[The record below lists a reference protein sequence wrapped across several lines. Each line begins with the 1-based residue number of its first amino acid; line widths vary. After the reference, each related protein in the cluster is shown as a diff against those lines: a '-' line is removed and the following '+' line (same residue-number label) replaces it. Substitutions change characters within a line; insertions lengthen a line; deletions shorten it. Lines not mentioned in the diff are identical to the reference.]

1 MVLRLSFSQHQTQQS
16 VMLNAK
22 LKATLPHNEIWL
34 PEIVQRKVNRMEN
47 ASTPNLSS
55 TGAASALIGD
65 PAKFGRVGE
74 DGTVYVI
81 TPSGDRAVGSYP
93 GKSPEEALAYFVK
106 KFEMVASEVAL
117 LAARIRSGA
126 MVPSDAHEA
135 VSKLRTQITDLN
147 GVGDLAN
154 LAESLEKIPSLITE
168 HEGAYVARKAAQ
180 AAEREARKAE
190 ATAIKEK
197 IVVEAESLVES
208 VAWKV
213 TTARLKVLLEEWKKA
228 PRLDKKV
235 DAQLWKRFSSSRNKF
250 DKRRRTHF
258 ANLAS
263 EHKKVAST
271 KEMIVQQGEALANSK
286 DWLNTAKQFKSL
298 MDQWKASGRGKKS
311 TDAALW
317 SRFKAAQDTFFAAK
331 NADMDKRK
339 SSMSENLLKRE
350 AMISEFEALLPI
362 TDFKS
367 AKKKF
372 YDLMGKWQKIGMT
385 DRKKRASF
393 DARIKKVE
401 DEIHELER
409 NFQRKSDPTA
419 KAQAN
424 KVVQGLA
431 EAIEN
436 YEKQAAKAEA
446 AGQTVKAMVA
456 REAAAA
462 RRVWLEQA
470 EKGLTEFTN

>member
-1 MVLRLSFSQHQTQQS
+1 MT
-16 VMLNAK
+16 
-22 LKATLPHNEIWL
+22 EIA
-34 PEIVQRKVNRMEN
+34 QRKVIIMESTN
-47 ASTPNLSS
+47 TPNLSN
-55 TGAASALIGD
+55 TGAAAALIGD

-81 TPSGDRAVGSYP
+81 TPTGDRAVGSYP

-106 KFEMVASEVAL
+106 KFEMAASEVAL

-135 VSKLRTQITDLN
+135 VNKLRTQITELN

-154 LAESLEKIPSLITE
+154 LASSLEKIPALISE
-168 HEGAYVARKAAQ
+168 HEGAYQARKAAQ
-180 AAEREARKAE
+180 NAEREARKVEAE
-190 ATAIKEK
+190 AIKEK
-197 IVVEAESLVES
+197 IVAEAESMIDS

-213 TTARLKVLLEEWKKA
+213 TTARLKELLDEWKKA

-235 DAQLWKRFSSSRNKF
+235 DAALWKRFSSSRNKF
-250 DKRRRTHF
+250 DKRRRVHF
-258 ANLAS
+258 SNLDS
-263 EHKKVAST
+263 EQKKVAST
-271 KEMIVQQGEALANSK
+271 KEVIVKEAESLANSRE
-286 DWLNTAKQFKSL
+286 WLNTAKRYKEL

-311 TDAALW
+311 ADTALW
-317 SRFKAAQDTFFAAK
+317 NRFKTAQDTFFKAK

-339 SSMSENLLKRE
+339 NSMVENLAKRE
-350 AMISEFEALLPI
+350 AMIVEFEALLPI
-362 TDFKS
+362 SDFRS
-367 AKKKF
+367 AKNKF
-372 YDLMGKWQKIGMT
+372 YDLMSKWQKIGMT
-385 DRKKRASF
+385 DRKKRATF

-401 DEIHELER
+401 DEINELER
-409 NFQRKSDPTA
+409 NFQRKSDPSA

-431 EAIEN
+431 ESIEN

-446 AGQTVKAMVA
+446 AGQTAKAMVA

-462 RRVWLEQA
+462 RRGWLEQA
-470 EKGLTEFTN
+470 QKGLTEFTN

>member
-1 MVLRLSFSQHQTQQS
+1 
-16 VMLNAK
+16 
-22 LKATLPHNEIWL
+22 
-34 PEIVQRKVNRMEN
+34 MEN
-47 ASTPNLSS
+47 TTTPNLSN
-55 TGAASALIGD
+55 TGAAAALIGD

-81 TPSGDRAVGSYP
+81 TPTGDRAVGSYP
-93 GKSPEEALAYFVK
+93 GKTADEALAYFVK
-106 KFEMVASEVAL
+106 KFEMAASEVAL

-135 VSKLRTQITDLN
+135 VNKLRTQILELN

-154 LAESLEKIPSLITE
+154 LAQSLEKIPALITE
-168 HEGAYVARKAAQ
+168 HEGAYQARKAAQ
-180 AAEREARKAE
+180 NAEREARKVE
-190 ATAIKEK
+190 AAAIKEK
-197 IVVEAESLVES
+197 IVAEAESLIES

-213 TTARLKVLLEEWKKA
+213 TTARLKELLDDWKKA

-235 DAQLWKRFSSSRNKF
+235 DAALWKRFSSSRNKF

-258 ANLAS
+258 SSLDS
-263 EHKKVAST
+263 EQKKVATT
-271 KEMIVQQGEALANSK
+271 KESIVKEAESLANSRE
-286 DWLNTAKQFKSL
+286 WLNTAKKYKEL
-298 MDQWKASGRGKKS
+298 MDQWKAAGRGKKS
-311 TDAALW
+311 ADTALW
-317 SRFKAAQDTFFAAK
+317 NRFKTAQDTFFKAK

-339 SSMSENLLKRE
+339 GSMVENLAKRD
-350 AMISEFEALLPI
+350 AMIVEFEALLPI

-393 DARIKKVE
+393 DSRIKKVE
-401 DEIHELER
+401 DEINELER
-409 NFQRKSDPTA
+409 NFQRKSDPSA

-446 AGQTVKAMVA
+446 AGQTAKAMVA

-462 RRVWLEQA
+462 RRGWLEEAQ
-470 EKGLTEFTN
+470 KGLTEFTG

>member
-1 MVLRLSFSQHQTQQS
+1 
-16 VMLNAK
+16 
-22 LKATLPHNEIWL
+22 
-34 PEIVQRKVNRMEN
+34 MEN
-47 ASTPNLSS
+47 TTTPNLSN
-55 TGAASALIGD
+55 TGAAAALIGD

-81 TPSGDRAVGSYP
+81 TPTGDRAVGSYP
-93 GKSPEEALAYFVK
+93 GKTADEALAYFVK
-106 KFEMVASEVAL
+106 KFEMAASEVAL

-135 VSKLRTQITDLN
+135 VNKLRTQILELN

-154 LAESLEKIPSLITE
+154 LAQSLEKIPALITE
-168 HEGAYVARKAAQ
+168 HEGAYQARKAAQ
-180 AAEREARKAE
+180 NAEREARKVE
-190 ATAIKEK
+190 AAAIKEK
-197 IVVEAESLVES
+197 IVAEAESLIES

-213 TTARLKVLLEEWKKA
+213 TTARLKELLDDWKKA
-228 PRLDKKV
+228 PRLDKKI
-235 DAQLWKRFSSSRNKF
+235 DAALWKRFSSSRNKF

-258 ANLAS
+258 SNLDS
-263 EHKKVAST
+263 EQKKVATT
-271 KEMIVQQGEALANSK
+271 KESIVKEAESLANSRE
-286 DWLNTAKQFKSL
+286 WLNTAKKYKEL
-298 MDQWKASGRGKKS
+298 MDQWKAAGRGKKS
-311 TDAALW
+311 ADTALW
-317 SRFKAAQDTFFAAK
+317 NRFKTAQDTFFKAK

-339 SSMSENLLKRE
+339 GSMVENLAKRE
-350 AMISEFEALLPI
+350 AMIVEFEALLPI

-393 DARIKKVE
+393 DTRIKKVE
-401 DEIHELER
+401 DEINELER
-409 NFQRKSDPTA
+409 NFQRKSDPSA

-446 AGQTVKAMVA
+446 AGQTAKAMVA

-462 RRVWLEQA
+462 RRGWLEEAQ
-470 EKGLTEFTN
+470 KGLTEFTG

>member
-1 MVLRLSFSQHQTQQS
+1 
-16 VMLNAK
+16 
-22 LKATLPHNEIWL
+22 
-34 PEIVQRKVNRMEN
+34 MEN
-47 ASTPNLSS
+47 TSTPNLSN
-55 TGAASALIGD
+55 TGAAAALIGD

-81 TPSGDRAVGSYP
+81 TPTGDRAVGSYP
-93 GKSPEEALAYFVK
+93 GKTADEALAYFVK
-106 KFEMVASEVAL
+106 KFEMAASEVAL

-135 VSKLRTQITDLN
+135 VNKLRTQILELN

-154 LAESLEKIPSLITE
+154 LAQSLEKIPALITE
-168 HEGAYVARKAAQ
+168 HEGAYQARKAAQ
-180 AAEREARKAE
+180 TAEREARKVE
-190 ATAIKEK
+190 AAAIKEK
-197 IVVEAESLVES
+197 IVAEAESLIES

-213 TTARLKVLLEEWKKA
+213 TTARLKELLDDWKKA

-235 DAQLWKRFSSSRNKF
+235 DAALWKRFSSSRNKF

-258 ANLAS
+258 SNLDS
-263 EHKKVAST
+263 EQKKVATT
-271 KEMIVQQGEALANSK
+271 KESIVKEAESLANSRE
-286 DWLNTAKQFKSL
+286 WLNTAKKYKEL
-298 MDQWKASGRGKKS
+298 MDQWKAAGRGKKS
-311 TDAALW
+311 ADTALW
-317 SRFKAAQDTFFAAK
+317 NRFKTAQDTFFKAK

-339 SSMSENLLKRE
+339 GSMVENLAKRE
-350 AMISEFEALLPI
+350 AMIVEFEALLPI

-401 DEIHELER
+401 DEINELER
-409 NFQRKSDPTA
+409 NFQRKSDPSA

-446 AGQTVKAMVA
+446 AGQTAKAMVA

-462 RRVWLEQA
+462 RRGWLEEAQ
-470 EKGLTEFTN
+470 KGLTEFTG

>member
-1 MVLRLSFSQHQTQQS
+1 
-16 VMLNAK
+16 
-22 LKATLPHNEIWL
+22 
-34 PEIVQRKVNRMEN
+34 MEN
-47 ASTPNLSS
+47 TISPNLSN
-55 TGAASALIGD
+55 TGAAAALIGD

-81 TPSGDRAVGSYP
+81 TPTGDRAVGSYP
-93 GKSPEEALAYFVK
+93 GKTADEALAYFVK
-106 KFEMVASEVAL
+106 KFELAASEVAL

-135 VSKLRTQITDLN
+135 VNKLRTQISELN
-147 GVGDLAN
+147 GVGDLVN
-154 LAESLEKIPSLITE
+154 LAQSLEKIPALITE
-168 HEGAYVARKAAQ
+168 HEGAYQARKAAQ
-180 AAEREARKAE
+180 NAEREVRKVE
-190 ATAIKEK
+190 AAAIKEK
-197 IVVEAESLVES
+197 IVVEAESLIDS

-213 TTARLKVLLEEWKKA
+213 TTARLKELLDDWKKA

-235 DAQLWKRFSSSRNKF
+235 DAALWKRFSSSRNKF

-258 ANLAS
+258 SNLDS
-263 EHKKVAST
+263 EQKIVAST
-271 KEMIVQQGEALANSK
+271 KESIVKEAESLANSRE
-286 DWLNTAKQFKSL
+286 WLNTAKKFKEL
-298 MDQWKASGRGKKS
+298 MDKWKAAGRGKKS
-311 TDAALW
+311 TDTALW
-317 SRFKAAQDTFFAAK
+317 NRFKTAQDTFFKAK

-339 SSMSENLLKRE
+339 GSMVENLAKRE
-350 AMISEFEALLPI
+350 VMIVEFEALLPI

-393 DARIKKVE
+393 DSRIKKVE
-401 DEIHELER
+401 DEINELER
-409 NFQRKSDPTA
+409 NFARKSDPSA

-446 AGQTVKAMVA
+446 AGQTAKAMVA

-462 RRVWLEQA
+462 RRGWLEEAQ
-470 EKGLTEFTN
+470 KGLTEFTG

>member
-1 MVLRLSFSQHQTQQS
+1 
-16 VMLNAK
+16 
-22 LKATLPHNEIWL
+22 
-34 PEIVQRKVNRMEN
+34 MEN
-47 ASTPNLSS
+47 TTTPNLSN
-55 TGAASALIGD
+55 TGAAAALIGD

-81 TPSGDRAVGSYP
+81 TPTGDRAVGSYP
-93 GKSPEEALAYFVK
+93 GKTADEALAYFVK
-106 KFEMVASEVAL
+106 KFEMAASEVAL

-135 VSKLRTQITDLN
+135 VNKLRTQILELN

-154 LAESLEKIPSLITE
+154 LAQSLEKIPALITE
-168 HEGAYVARKAAQ
+168 HEGAYQARKAAQ
-180 AAEREARKAE
+180 NAEREARKVE
-190 ATAIKEK
+190 AAAIKEK
-197 IVVEAESLVES
+197 IVAEAESLIES

-213 TTARLKVLLEEWKKA
+213 TTARLKELLDDWKKA

-235 DAQLWKRFSSSRNKF
+235 DAALWKRFSSSRNKF

-258 ANLAS
+258 SNLDS
-263 EHKKVAST
+263 EQKKVATT
-271 KEMIVQQGEALANSK
+271 KESIVKEAESLANSRE
-286 DWLNTAKQFKSL
+286 WLNTAKKYKEL
-298 MDQWKASGRGKKS
+298 MDQWKAAGRGKKS
-311 TDAALW
+311 ADTALW
-317 SRFKAAQDTFFAAK
+317 NRFKTAQDTFFKAK
-331 NADMDKRK
+331 NTDMDKRK
-339 SSMSENLLKRE
+339 GSMVENLAKRE
-350 AMISEFEALLPI
+350 AMIVEFEALLPI

-393 DARIKKVE
+393 DSRIKKVE
-401 DEIHELER
+401 DEINELER
-409 NFQRKSDPTA
+409 NFARKSDPSA

-446 AGQTVKAMVA
+446 AGQTAKAMVA

-462 RRVWLEQA
+462 RRGWLEEAQ
-470 EKGLTEFTN
+470 KGLTEFTG

>member
-1 MVLRLSFSQHQTQQS
+1 
-16 VMLNAK
+16 
-22 LKATLPHNEIWL
+22 
-34 PEIVQRKVNRMEN
+34 MEN
-47 ASTPNLSS
+47 TTTPNLSN
-55 TGAASALIGD
+55 TGAAAALIGD

-81 TPSGDRAVGSYP
+81 TPTGDRAVGSYP
-93 GKSPEEALAYFVK
+93 GKTADEALAYFVK
-106 KFEMVASEVAL
+106 KFEMAASEVAL

-135 VSKLRTQITDLN
+135 VNKLRTQILELN

-154 LAESLEKIPSLITE
+154 LAQSLEKIPALITE
-168 HEGAYVARKAAQ
+168 HEGAYQARKAAQ
-180 AAEREARKAE
+180 NAEREARKVE
-190 ATAIKEK
+190 AAAIKEK
-197 IVVEAESLVES
+197 IVAEAESLIES

-213 TTARLKVLLEEWKKA
+213 TTARLKELLDDWKKA

-235 DAQLWKRFSSSRNKF
+235 DAALWKRFSSSRNKF

-258 ANLAS
+258 SNLDS
-263 EHKKVAST
+263 QQKKVATT
-271 KEMIVQQGEALANSK
+271 KESIVKEAESLANSRE
-286 DWLNTAKQFKSL
+286 WLNTAKKYKEL
-298 MDQWKASGRGKKS
+298 MDQWKAAGRGKKS
-311 TDAALW
+311 ADTALW
-317 SRFKAAQDTFFAAK
+317 NRFKTAQDTFFKAK

-339 SSMSENLLKRE
+339 GSMVENLAKRE
-350 AMISEFEALLPI
+350 AMIVEFEALLPI

-393 DARIKKVE
+393 DSRIKKVE
-401 DEIHELER
+401 DEINELER
-409 NFQRKSDPTA
+409 NFQRKSDPSA

-446 AGQTVKAMVA
+446 AGQTAKAMVA

-462 RRVWLEQA
+462 RRGWLEEAQ
-470 EKGLTEFTN
+470 KGLTEFTG

>member
-1 MVLRLSFSQHQTQQS
+1 
-16 VMLNAK
+16 
-22 LKATLPHNEIWL
+22 
-34 PEIVQRKVNRMEN
+34 MEN
-47 ASTPNLSS
+47 TISPNLSN
-55 TGAASALIGD
+55 TGAAAALIGD

-81 TPSGDRAVGSYP
+81 TPTGDRAVGSYP
-93 GKSPEEALAYFVK
+93 GKTADEALAYFVK
-106 KFEMVASEVAL
+106 KFELAASEVAL

-135 VSKLRTQITDLN
+135 VNKLRTQISELN
-147 GVGDLAN
+147 GVGDLVN
-154 LAESLEKIPSLITE
+154 LAQSLEKIPALITE
-168 HEGAYVARKAAQ
+168 HEGAYQARKAAQ
-180 AAEREARKAE
+180 NAEREIRKVE
-190 ATAIKEK
+190 AAAIKEK
-197 IVVEAESLVES
+197 IVVEAESLIDS

-213 TTARLKVLLEEWKKA
+213 TTARLKDLLDDWKKA

-235 DAQLWKRFSSSRNKF
+235 DAALWKRFSSSRNKF

-258 ANLAS
+258 SNLDS
-263 EHKKVAST
+263 EQKIVAST
-271 KEMIVQQGEALANSK
+271 KESIVKEAESLANSRE
-286 DWLNTAKQFKSL
+286 WLNTAKKYKEL
-298 MDQWKASGRGKKS
+298 MDKWKAAGRGKKS
-311 TDAALW
+311 TDTALW
-317 SRFKAAQDTFFAAK
+317 NRFKTAQDTFFKAK

-339 SSMSENLLKRE
+339 GSMVENLAKRE
-350 AMISEFEALLPI
+350 AMIVEFEALLPI

-393 DARIKKVE
+393 DSRIKKVE
-401 DEIHELER
+401 DEINELER
-409 NFQRKSDPTA
+409 NFARKSDPSA

-446 AGQTVKAMVA
+446 AGQTAKAMVA

-462 RRVWLEQA
+462 RRGWLEEAQ
-470 EKGLTEFTN
+470 KGLTEFTG

>member
-1 MVLRLSFSQHQTQQS
+1 
-16 VMLNAK
+16 
-22 LKATLPHNEIWL
+22 
-34 PEIVQRKVNRMEN
+34 MEN
-47 ASTPNLSS
+47 TITPNLSN
-55 TGAASALIGD
+55 TGAAAALIGD

-81 TPSGDRAVGSYP
+81 TPAGDRAVGSYP
-93 GKSPEEALAYFVK
+93 GKTADEALAYFVK
-106 KFEMVASEVAL
+106 KFEMAASEVAL

-135 VSKLRTQITDLN
+135 VNKLRTQISELN
-147 GVGDLAN
+147 GVGDLVN
-154 LAESLEKIPSLITE
+154 LAQSLEKIPALITE
-168 HEGAYVARKAAQ
+168 HEGAYQARKAAQ
-180 AAEREARKAE
+180 SAEREVRKVE
-190 ATAIKEK
+190 AAAIKEK
-197 IVVEAESLVES
+197 IVVEAESLIDS

-213 TTARLKVLLEEWKKA
+213 TTARLKELLDDWKKA

-235 DAQLWKRFSSSRNKF
+235 DAALWKRFSSSRNKF

-258 ANLAS
+258 SNLDS
-263 EHKKVAST
+263 EQKIVAST
-271 KEMIVQQGEALANSK
+271 KESIVKEAESLANSRE
-286 DWLNTAKQFKSL
+286 WLNTAKKYKEL
-298 MDQWKASGRGKKS
+298 MDKWKAAGRGKKS
-311 TDAALW
+311 TDTALW
-317 SRFKAAQDTFFAAK
+317 NRFKTAQDTFFKAK

-339 SSMSENLLKRE
+339 GSMVENLAKRE
-350 AMISEFEALLPI
+350 AMIVEFEALLPI

-393 DARIKKVE
+393 DSRIKKVE
-401 DEIHELER
+401 DEINELER
-409 NFQRKSDPTA
+409 NFARKSDPSA

-446 AGQTVKAMVA
+446 AGQTAKAMVA

-462 RRVWLEQA
+462 RRGWLEEAQ
-470 EKGLTEFTN
+470 KGLTEFTG

>member
-1 MVLRLSFSQHQTQQS
+1 
-16 VMLNAK
+16 
-22 LKATLPHNEIWL
+22 
-34 PEIVQRKVNRMEN
+34 MEN
-47 ASTPNLSS
+47 TNTPNLSN
-55 TGAASALIGD
+55 TGAAAALIGD

-81 TPSGDRAVGSYP
+81 TPTGDRAVGSYP

-106 KFEMVASEVAL
+106 KFEMSASEVAL

-135 VSKLRTQITDLN
+135 VNKLRTQITELN

-154 LAESLEKIPSLITE
+154 LASSLEKIPALISE
-168 HEGAYVARKAAQ
+168 HEGAYQARKAAQ
-180 AAEREARKAE
+180 NAEREARKVDAE
-190 ATAIKEK
+190 AIKEK
-197 IVVEAESLVES
+197 IVAEAESLIDS

-213 TTARLKVLLEEWKKA
+213 TTARLKELLADWKKA
-228 PRLDKKV
+228 PRLDKKI
-235 DAQLWKRFSSSRNKF
+235 DAALWKRFSSSRNKF
-250 DKRRRTHF
+250 DKRRRVHF
-258 ANLAS
+258 SNLDS
-263 EHKKVAST
+263 EQKKVAST
-271 KEMIVQQGEALANSK
+271 KEVIVKEAENLANSRE
-286 DWLNTAKQFKSL
+286 WLNTAKRYKEL

-311 TDAALW
+311 ADTALW
-317 SRFKAAQDTFFAAK
+317 NRFKAAQDTFFKAK

-339 SSMSENLLKRE
+339 SSMVENLAKRE
-350 AMISEFEALLPI
+350 AMIVEFEALLPI
-362 TDFKS
+362 SDFKS
-367 AKKKF
+367 AKNKF

-385 DRKKRASF
+385 DRKKRSTF

-401 DEIHELER
+401 DEINELER
-409 NFQRKSDPTA
+409 NFQRKSDPSA

-446 AGQTVKAMVA
+446 AGQTAKAMVA

-462 RRVWLEQA
+462 RRGWLEQA
-470 EKGLTEFTN
+470 QKGLTEFTN

>member
-1 MVLRLSFSQHQTQQS
+1 
-16 VMLNAK
+16 
-22 LKATLPHNEIWL
+22 
-34 PEIVQRKVNRMEN
+34 MEN
-47 ASTPNLSS
+47 TNTPNLSN
-55 TGAASALIGD
+55 TGAAAALIGD

-81 TPSGDRAVGSYP
+81 TPTGDRAVGSYP

-106 KFEMVASEVAL
+106 KFEMAASEVAL

-135 VSKLRTQITDLN
+135 VNKLRVQITELN

-154 LAESLEKIPSLITE
+154 LATSLEKIPALISE
-168 HEGAYVARKAAQ
+168 HEGAYQARKATQ
-180 AAEREARKAE
+180 NAEREARKVEAE
-190 ATAIKEK
+190 AIKEK
-197 IVVEAESLVES
+197 LVAEAESLIDS

-213 TTARLKVLLEEWKKA
+213 TTARLKELLDEWKKA

-235 DAQLWKRFSSSRNKF
+235 DAALWKRFSSSRNKF
-250 DKRRRTHF
+250 DKRRRVHF
-258 ANLAS
+258 SNLDS
-263 EHKKVAST
+263 EQKKVAST
-271 KEMIVQQGEALANSK
+271 KEVIVKEAESLANSRE
-286 DWLNTAKQFKSL
+286 WLNTAKRYKEL

-311 TDAALW
+311 ADTALW
-317 SRFKAAQDTFFAAK
+317 NRFKAAQDTFFKSK

-339 SSMSENLLKRE
+339 SSMVENLAKRE
-350 AMISEFEALLPI
+350 AMIVEFEALLPI
-362 TDFKS
+362 SDFKS
-367 AKKKF
+367 AKNKF

-385 DRKKRASF
+385 DRKKRSTF

-401 DEIHELER
+401 DEINDLER
-409 NFQRKSDPTA
+409 NFQRKSDPSA

-446 AGQTVKAMVA
+446 AGQTAKAMVA

-462 RRVWLEQA
+462 RRGWLEQA
-470 EKGLTEFTN
+470 QKGLTEFTN

>member
-1 MVLRLSFSQHQTQQS
+1 MIT
-16 VMLNAK
+16 
-22 LKATLPHNEIWL
+22 TPPYNEICIT
-34 PEIVQRKVNRMEN
+34 EIAQRKVIIMEN
-47 ASTPNLSS
+47 TNTPNLSN
-55 TGAASALIGD
+55 TGAAAALIGD

-81 TPSGDRAVGSYP
+81 TPTGDRAVGSYP

-106 KFEMVASEVAL
+106 KFEMAASEVAL

-135 VSKLRTQITDLN
+135 VNKLRTQITELN

-154 LAESLEKIPSLITE
+154 LATSLEKIPALISE
-168 HEGAYVARKAAQ
+168 HEGAYQARKAAQ
-180 AAEREARKAE
+180 NAEREARKVEAE
-190 ATAIKEK
+190 AIKEK
-197 IVVEAESLVES
+197 IVAEAESLIDS

-213 TTARLKVLLEEWKKA
+213 TTARLKELLDDWKKA
-228 PRLDKKV
+228 PRLDKKI
-235 DAQLWKRFSSSRNKF
+235 DAALWKRFSSSRNKF
-250 DKRRRTHF
+250 DKRRRVHF
-258 ANLAS
+258 SNLDS
-263 EHKKVAST
+263 EQKKVAST
-271 KEMIVQQGEALANSK
+271 KEVIVKEAESLANSRE
-286 DWLNTAKQFKSL
+286 WLNTAKRYKEL

-311 TDAALW
+311 ADTALW
-317 SRFKAAQDTFFAAK
+317 NRFKAAQDTFFKSK

-339 SSMSENLLKRE
+339 NSMVENLVKRE
-350 AMISEFEALLPI
+350 AMIVEFEALLPI
-362 TDFKS
+362 SDFKS
-367 AKKKF
+367 AKNKF
-372 YDLMGKWQKIGMT
+372 YDLMSKWQKIGMT
-385 DRKKRASF
+385 DRKKRSTF

-401 DEIHELER
+401 DEINELER
-409 NFQRKSDPTA
+409 NFQRKSDPSA

-446 AGQTVKAMVA
+446 AGQTAKAMVA

-462 RRVWLEQA
+462 RRGWLEQA
-470 EKGLTEFTN
+470 QKGLTEFTN

>member
-1 MVLRLSFSQHQTQQS
+1 
-16 VMLNAK
+16 
-22 LKATLPHNEIWL
+22 
-34 PEIVQRKVNRMEN
+34 MEN
-47 ASTPNLSS
+47 TTTPNLSN
-55 TGAASALIGD
+55 TGAAAALIGD

-81 TPSGDRAVGSYP
+81 TPAGDRAVGSYP
-93 GKSPEEALAYFVK
+93 GKTADEALAYFVK
-106 KFEMVASEVAL
+106 KFEMAASEVAL

-135 VSKLRTQITDLN
+135 VNKLRTQISELN
-147 GVGDLAN
+147 GVGDLVN
-154 LAESLEKIPSLITE
+154 LAQSLEKIPTLITE
-168 HEGAYVARKAAQ
+168 HEGAYQARKAAQ
-180 AAEREARKAE
+180 NAEREVRKVE
-190 ATAIKEK
+190 AAAIKEK
-197 IVVEAESLVES
+197 IVVEAESLIDS

-213 TTARLKVLLEEWKKA
+213 TTARLKELLDDWKKA

-235 DAQLWKRFSSSRNKF
+235 DAALWKRFSSSRNKF

-258 ANLAS
+258 SSLDS
-263 EHKKVAST
+263 EQRIVAST
-271 KEMIVQQGEALANSK
+271 KESIVKEAESLANSRE
-286 DWLNTAKQFKSL
+286 WLNTAKKYKEL
-298 MDQWKASGRGKKS
+298 MDKWKAAGRGKKS
-311 TDAALW
+311 ADTALW
-317 SRFKAAQDTFFAAK
+317 NRFKTAQDTFFKAK

-339 SSMSENLLKRE
+339 GSMVENLAKRE
-350 AMISEFEALLPI
+350 VMIVEFEALLPI

-393 DARIKKVE
+393 DSRIKKVE
-401 DEIHELER
+401 DEINELER
-409 NFQRKSDPTA
+409 NFQRKSDPSA

-446 AGQTVKAMVA
+446 AGQTAKAMVA

-462 RRVWLEQA
+462 RRGWLEEAQ
-470 EKGLTEFTN
+470 KGLTEFTG

>member
-1 MVLRLSFSQHQTQQS
+1 
-16 VMLNAK
+16 
-22 LKATLPHNEIWL
+22 
-34 PEIVQRKVNRMEN
+34 MEN
-47 ASTPNLSS
+47 TISHNLSN
-55 TGAASALIGD
+55 TGAAAALIGD

-81 TPSGDRAVGSYP
+81 TPTGDRAVGSYP
-93 GKSPEEALAYFVK
+93 GKTADEALAYFVK
-106 KFEMVASEVAL
+106 KFEMAASEVAL

-135 VSKLRTQITDLN
+135 VNKLRTQISELN
-147 GVGDLAN
+147 GVGDLVN
-154 LAESLEKIPSLITE
+154 LAQSLEKIPALITE
-168 HEGAYVARKAAQ
+168 HEGAYQARKAAQ
-180 AAEREARKAE
+180 NAEREVRKVE
-190 ATAIKEK
+190 AAAIKEK
-197 IVVEAESLVES
+197 IVVEAESLIDS

-213 TTARLKVLLEEWKKA
+213 TTARLKELLDDWKKA

-235 DAQLWKRFSSSRNKF
+235 DAALWKRFSSSRNKF

-258 ANLAS
+258 SNLDS
-263 EHKKVAST
+263 EQKIVAST
-271 KEMIVQQGEALANSK
+271 KESIVKEAESLANSRE
-286 DWLNTAKQFKSL
+286 WLNTAKKYKEL
-298 MDQWKASGRGKKS
+298 MDKWKAAGRGKKS
-311 TDAALW
+311 TDTALW
-317 SRFKAAQDTFFAAK
+317 NRFKTAQDTFFKAK

-339 SSMSENLLKRE
+339 GSMVENLAKRE
-350 AMISEFEALLPI
+350 AMIVEFEALLPI

-393 DARIKKVE
+393 DSRIKKVE
-401 DEIHELER
+401 DEINELER
-409 NFQRKSDPTA
+409 NFARKSDPSA

-446 AGQTVKAMVA
+446 AGQTAKAMVA

-462 RRVWLEQA
+462 RRGWLEEAQ
-470 EKGLTEFTN
+470 KGLTEFTG

>member
-1 MVLRLSFSQHQTQQS
+1 MIT
-16 VMLNAK
+16 
-22 LKATLPHNEIWL
+22 TPPYNEICMT
-34 PEIVQRKVNRMEN
+34 EIAQRKVIIMESTN
-47 ASTPNLSS
+47 TPNLSN
-55 TGAASALIGD
+55 TGAAAALIGD
-65 PAKFGRVGE
+65 PAKFGRVGD

-81 TPSGDRAVGSYP
+81 TPTGDRAVGSYP

-106 KFEMVASEVAL
+106 KFEMAASEVAL

-135 VSKLRTQITDLN
+135 VNKLRAQITELN

-154 LAESLEKIPSLITE
+154 LASSLEKIPALISE
-168 HEGAYVARKAAQ
+168 HEGAYQARKAAQ
-180 AAEREARKAE
+180 NAEREARKVEAE
-190 ATAIKEK
+190 AIKEK
-197 IVVEAESLVES
+197 IVAEAESMIDS

-213 TTARLKVLLEEWKKA
+213 TTARLKELLDEWKKA

-235 DAQLWKRFSSSRNKF
+235 DAALWKRFSSSRNKF
-250 DKRRRTHF
+250 DKRRRVHF
-258 ANLAS
+258 SNLDS
-263 EHKKVAST
+263 EQKKVAST
-271 KEMIVQQGEALANSK
+271 KEVIVKEAESLANSRE
-286 DWLNTAKQFKSL
+286 WLNTAKRYKEL

-311 TDAALW
+311 ADTALW
-317 SRFKAAQDTFFAAK
+317 NRFKAAQDTFFKAK

-339 SSMSENLLKRE
+339 NSMVENLAKRE
-350 AMISEFEALLPI
+350 AMIVDFEALLPI
-362 TDFKS
+362 SDFKS
-367 AKKKF
+367 AKNKF

-385 DRKKRASF
+385 DRKKRSTF

-401 DEIHELER
+401 DEINELER
-409 NFQRKSDPTA
+409 NFQRKSDPSA

-446 AGQTVKAMVA
+446 AGQTAKAMVA

-462 RRVWLEQA
+462 RRGWLEQA
-470 EKGLTEFTN
+470 QKGLTEFTN

>member
-1 MVLRLSFSQHQTQQS
+1 
-16 VMLNAK
+16 
-22 LKATLPHNEIWL
+22 
-34 PEIVQRKVNRMEN
+34 MEN
-47 ASTPNLSS
+47 TTTPNLSN
-55 TGAASALIGD
+55 TGAAAALIGD

-81 TPSGDRAVGSYP
+81 TPTGDRAVGSYP
-93 GKSPEEALAYFVK
+93 GKTADEALAYFVK
-106 KFEMVASEVAL
+106 KFEMAASEVAL

-135 VSKLRTQITDLN
+135 VNKLRTQILELN

-154 LAESLEKIPSLITE
+154 LAQSLEKIPALITE
-168 HEGAYVARKAAQ
+168 HEGAYQARKAAQ
-180 AAEREARKAE
+180 NAEREARKVE

-197 IVVEAESLVES
+197 IVAEAESLIES
-208 VAWKV
+208 AAWKV
-213 TTARLKVLLEEWKKA
+213 TTARLKELLDDWKKA

-235 DAQLWKRFSSSRNKF
+235 DAALWKRFSSSRNKF

-258 ANLAS
+258 SNLDS
-263 EHKKVAST
+263 EQKKVAT
-271 KEMIVQQGEALANSK
+271 NKESIVKEAESLANSRE
-286 DWLNTAKQFKSL
+286 WLNTAKKYKEL
-298 MDQWKASGRGKKS
+298 MDQWKAAGRGKKS
-311 TDAALW
+311 ADTALW
-317 SRFKAAQDTFFAAK
+317 NRFKTAQDTFFKAK

-339 SSMSENLLKRE
+339 GSMVENLAKRE
-350 AMISEFEALLPI
+350 AMIVEFEALLPI

-393 DARIKKVE
+393 DSRIKKVE
-401 DEIHELER
+401 DEINELER
-409 NFQRKSDPTA
+409 NFQRKSDPSA

-446 AGQTVKAMVA
+446 AGQTAKAMVA

-462 RRVWLEQA
+462 RRGWLEEAQ
-470 EKGLTEFTN
+470 KGLTEFTG

>member
-1 MVLRLSFSQHQTQQS
+1 MDNSSSPSLS
-16 VMLNAK
+16 N
-22 LKATLPHNEIWL
+22 
-34 PEIVQRKVNRMEN
+34 
-47 ASTPNLSS
+47 
-55 TGAASALIGD
+55 TGAASVLIGD
-65 PAKFGRVGE
+65 PAKFGRVGD

-81 TPSGDRAVGSYP
+81 TPTGDRAVGSYP
-93 GKSPEEALAYFVK
+93 GKSADEALAYFVK

-135 VSKLRTQITDLN
+135 VNKLRTQISDLN
-147 GVGDLAN
+147 GVGDLAT
-154 LAESLEKIPSLITE
+154 LSASLEKIPALITE
-168 HEGAYVARKAAQ
+168 HEGAYQARKAAQ
-180 AAEREARKAE
+180 AAERELRKNE
-190 ATAIKEK
+190 ATALKEK
-197 IVVEAESLVES
+197 IVAEAESLIDS

-228 PRLDKKV
+228 PRLDKKI
-235 DAQLWKRFSSSRNKF
+235 DAALWKRFSSSRNKF

-258 ANLAS
+258 ANLDS
-263 EHKKVAST
+263 EHKKVAAI
-271 KEMIVQQGEALANSK
+271 KEVIVKEAEALANSK
-286 DWLNTAKQFKSL
+286 EWLVTANKYKSL

-311 TDAALW
+311 TDTVLW
-317 SRFKAAQDTFFAAK
+317 TRFKSAQDTFFAAK
-331 NADMDKRK
+331 NADMEKRK
-339 SSMSENLLKRE
+339 GSMIENLAKRE
-350 AMISEFEALLPI
+350 AMIVEFEAILPI

-385 DRKKRASF
+385 DRKKRAAF
-393 DARIKKVE
+393 DARIKKIE
-401 DEIHELER
+401 DEISELER
-409 NFQRKSDPTA
+409 NHQRKSDPSA
-419 KAQAN
+419 KAQAS

-446 AGQTVKAMVA
+446 AGQTAKAMVA

-462 RRVWLEQA
+462 RRAWLEQA
-470 EKGLTEFTN
+470 EKGLTEFTS

>member
-1 MVLRLSFSQHQTQQS
+1 
-16 VMLNAK
+16 
-22 LKATLPHNEIWL
+22 
-34 PEIVQRKVNRMEN
+34 MEN
-47 ASTPNLSS
+47 TISPNLSN
-55 TGAASALIGD
+55 TGAAAALIGD
-65 PAKFGRVGE
+65 PAKFGRVDE

-81 TPSGDRAVGSYP
+81 TPTGDRAVGSYP
-93 GKSPEEALAYFVK
+93 GKTADEALAYFVK
-106 KFEMVASEVAL
+106 KFEMAASEVAL

-135 VSKLRTQITDLN
+135 VNKLRTQISELN
-147 GVGDLAN
+147 GVGDLVN
-154 LAESLEKIPSLITE
+154 LAQSLEKIPALITE
-168 HEGAYVARKAAQ
+168 HEGAYQARKAAQ
-180 AAEREARKAE
+180 NAEREVRKVE
-190 ATAIKEK
+190 AAAIKEK
-197 IVVEAESLVES
+197 IVVEAESLIDS

-213 TTARLKVLLEEWKKA
+213 TTARLKELLDDWKKA

-235 DAQLWKRFSSSRNKF
+235 DAALWKRFSSSRNKF

-258 ANLAS
+258 SNLDS
-263 EHKKVAST
+263 EQKIVAST
-271 KEMIVQQGEALANSK
+271 KESIVKEAESLANSRE
-286 DWLNTAKQFKSL
+286 WLNTAKKYKEL
-298 MDQWKASGRGKKS
+298 MDKWKAAGRGKKS
-311 TDAALW
+311 TDTALW
-317 SRFKAAQDTFFAAK
+317 NRFKTAQDTFFKAK

-339 SSMSENLLKRE
+339 GSMVENLAKRE
-350 AMISEFEALLPI
+350 AMIVEFEALLPI

-393 DARIKKVE
+393 DSRIKKVE
-401 DEIHELER
+401 DEINELER
-409 NFQRKSDPTA
+409 NFARKSDPSA

-446 AGQTVKAMVA
+446 AGQTAKAMVA

-462 RRVWLEQA
+462 RRGWLEEAQ
-470 EKGLTEFTN
+470 KGLTEFTG

>member
-1 MVLRLSFSQHQTQQS
+1 
-16 VMLNAK
+16 
-22 LKATLPHNEIWL
+22 
-34 PEIVQRKVNRMEN
+34 MEN
-47 ASTPNLSS
+47 IATPNMSTPDLLN

-81 TPSGDRAVGSYP
+81 TPTGDRAVGSYP
-93 GKSPEEALAYFVK
+93 GKSSDEALAYFVK
-106 KFEMVASEVAL
+106 KFEMLASEVAL

-135 VSKLRTQITDLN
+135 VVKLRTQIVELN
-147 GVGDLAN
+147 GVGDLVN
-154 LAESLEKIPSLITE
+154 LSQSLEKIPALISE
-168 HEGAYVARKAAQ
+168 YEGAYQARKAAQ
-180 AAEREARKAE
+180 KAERELRKTE
-190 ATAIKEK
+190 ATAVKEK
-197 IVVEAESLVES
+197 IVIEAEGLVDS

-228 PRLDKKV
+228 PRLDKKI
-235 DAQLWKRFSSSRNKF
+235 DAALWKRFSSSRNKF
-250 DKRRRTHF
+250 DKKRRTHF

-263 EHKKVAST
+263 EHKKVATT
-271 KEMIVQQGEALANSK
+271 KEIIVKDAELLATSK
-286 DWLNTAKQFKSL
+286 DWLNTAKQYKVL
-298 MDQWKASGRGKKS
+298 MDQWKASGRGKKA
-311 TDAALW
+311 TDTALW
-317 SRFKAAQDTFFAAK
+317 NRFKSAQDTFFTAK
-331 NADMDKRK
+331 NADMKKRK
-339 SSMSENLLKRE
+339 GSMIENLAKRE
-350 AMISEFEALLPI
+350 AMITDFEALLPI

-385 DRKKRASF
+385 DRKKRSGF
-393 DARIKKVE
+393 DNRIKKIE
-401 DEIHELER
+401 DEINDLER
-409 NFQRKSDPTA
+409 NYQRKSDPTA

-424 KVVQGLA
+424 KVVQGLS

-446 AGQTVKAMVA
+446 AGQSAKAMVA

-462 RRVWLEQA
+462 RRSWLEQA
-470 EKGLTEFTN
+470 QKGLTEFTS

>member
-1 MVLRLSFSQHQTQQS
+1 MD
-16 VMLNAK
+16 N
-22 LKATLPHNEIWL
+22 
-34 PEIVQRKVNRMEN
+34 VN
-47 ASTPNLSS
+47 TPILSS
-55 TGAASALIGD
+55 TGAAAALIGD

-81 TPSGDRAVGSYP
+81 TPTGDRAVGSYP
-93 GKSPEEALAYFVK
+93 GKSAEEALAYFVK
-106 KFEMVASEVAL
+106 KFEMAASEVAL

-135 VSKLRTQITDLN
+135 VNKLRTQITELN
-147 GVGDLAN
+147 GVGDLVN
-154 LAESLEKIPSLITE
+154 LSQSLEKIPALITE
-168 HEGAYVARKAAQ
+168 HEGAYQARKAAQ

-190 ATAIKEK
+190 ATLVKEK
-197 IVVEAESLVES
+197 IVSEAESLVDS

-213 TTARLKVLLEEWKKA
+213 TTARLKVLLEDWKKA

-235 DAQLWKRFSSSRNKF
+235 DAALWKRFSSSRNKF

-258 ANLAS
+258 ANLAT
-263 EHKKVAST
+263 EHKEVANT
-271 KEMIVQQGEALANSK
+271 KEVIVKEAESLANSK
-286 DWLNTAKQFKSL
+286 EWLNTAKRFKAL

-311 TDAALW
+311 TDTALW

-331 NADMDKRK
+331 NADMEKRK
-339 SSMSENLLKRE
+339 GSMSENLTKRE
-350 AMISEFEALLPI
+350 AMIIEFEALLPI
-362 TDFKS
+362 SDFKS

-385 DRKKRASF
+385 DRKKREAF
-393 DARIKKVE
+393 EKRIKKVE
-401 DEIHELER
+401 EEISELER
-409 NFQRKSDPTA
+409 NYQRKSDPSA

-424 KVVQGLA
+424 KVVQGLQ

-446 AGQTVKAMVA
+446 AGQSAKAMLA

-462 RRVWLEQA
+462 RRDWLEQA
-470 EKGLTEFTN
+470 QKGLTEFTS

>member
-1 MVLRLSFSQHQTQQS
+1 MT
-16 VMLNAK
+16 
-22 LKATLPHNEIWL
+22 EIA
-34 PEIVQRKVNRMEN
+34 QRKVIIMESTN
-47 ASTPNLSS
+47 TPNLSN
-55 TGAASALIGD
+55 TGAAAALIGD

-81 TPSGDRAVGSYP
+81 TPTGDRAVGSYP

-106 KFEMVASEVAL
+106 KFEMAASEVAL

-135 VSKLRTQITDLN
+135 VNKLRTQITELN

-154 LAESLEKIPSLITE
+154 LASSLEKIPALISE
-168 HEGAYVARKAAQ
+168 HEGAYQARKAAQ
-180 AAEREARKAE
+180 NAEREARKVEAE
-190 ATAIKEK
+190 AIKEK
-197 IVVEAESLVES
+197 IVAEAESMIDS

-213 TTARLKVLLEEWKKA
+213 TTARLKELLDEWKKA

-235 DAQLWKRFSSSRNKF
+235 DAALWKRFSSSRNKF
-250 DKRRRTHF
+250 DKRRRVHF
-258 ANLAS
+258 SNLES
-263 EHKKVAST
+263 EQKKVAST
-271 KEMIVQQGEALANSK
+271 KEVIVKEAESLANSRE
-286 DWLNTAKQFKSL
+286 WLNTAKRFKEL

-311 TDAALW
+311 ADTALW
-317 SRFKAAQDTFFAAK
+317 NRFKTAQDTFFKAK

-339 SSMSENLLKRE
+339 NSMVENLAKRE
-350 AMISEFEALLPI
+350 AMIVEFEALLPI
-362 TDFKS
+362 SDFRS
-367 AKKKF
+367 AKNKF

-385 DRKKRASF
+385 DRKKRSTF

-401 DEIHELER
+401 DEINELER
-409 NFQRKSDPTA
+409 NFQRKSDPSA

-446 AGQTVKAMVA
+446 AGQTAKAMVA

-462 RRVWLEQA
+462 RRGWLEQA
-470 EKGLTEFTN
+470 QKGLTEFTN

>member
-1 MVLRLSFSQHQTQQS
+1 
-16 VMLNAK
+16 
-22 LKATLPHNEIWL
+22 
-34 PEIVQRKVNRMEN
+34 MEN
-47 ASTPNLSS
+47 TISPNLSN
-55 TGAASALIGD
+55 TGAAAALIGD

-81 TPSGDRAVGSYP
+81 TPTGDRAVGSYP
-93 GKSPEEALAYFVK
+93 GKTADEALAYFVK
-106 KFEMVASEVAL
+106 KFEMAASEVAL

-126 MVPSDAHEA
+126 MAPSDAHEA
-135 VSKLRTQITDLN
+135 VNKLRTQISELN
-147 GVGDLAN
+147 GVGDLVN
-154 LAESLEKIPSLITE
+154 LAQSLEKIPALITE
-168 HEGAYVARKAAQ
+168 HEGAYQARKAAQ
-180 AAEREARKAE
+180 NAEREVRKVE
-190 ATAIKEK
+190 AAAIKEK
-197 IVVEAESLVES
+197 IVVEAESLIDS

-213 TTARLKVLLEEWKKA
+213 TTARLKELLDDWKKA

-235 DAQLWKRFSSSRNKF
+235 DAALWKRFSSSRNKF

-258 ANLAS
+258 SNLDS
-263 EHKKVAST
+263 EQKIVAST
-271 KEMIVQQGEALANSK
+271 KESIVKEAESLANSRE
-286 DWLNTAKQFKSL
+286 WLNTAKKYKEL
-298 MDQWKASGRGKKS
+298 MDKWKAAGRGKKS
-311 TDAALW
+311 TDTALW
-317 SRFKAAQDTFFAAK
+317 NRFKTAQDTFFKAK

-339 SSMSENLLKRE
+339 GSMVENLAKRE
-350 AMISEFEALLPI
+350 AMIVEFEALLPI

-393 DARIKKVE
+393 DSRIKKVE
-401 DEIHELER
+401 DEINELER
-409 NFQRKSDPTA
+409 NFARKSDPSA

-446 AGQTVKAMVA
+446 AGQTAKAMVA

-462 RRVWLEQA
+462 RRGWLEEAQ
-470 EKGLTEFTN
+470 KGLTEFTG

>member
-1 MVLRLSFSQHQTQQS
+1 
-16 VMLNAK
+16 
-22 LKATLPHNEIWL
+22 
-34 PEIVQRKVNRMEN
+34 MEN
-47 ASTPNLSS
+47 TNTPNLSN
-55 TGAASALIGD
+55 TGAAAALIGD

-81 TPSGDRAVGSYP
+81 TPTGDRAVGSYP

-106 KFEMVASEVAL
+106 KFEMAASEVAL

-135 VSKLRTQITDLN
+135 VNKLRNQITELN

-154 LAESLEKIPSLITE
+154 LASSLEKIPALISE
-168 HEGAYVARKAAQ
+168 HEGAYQARKAAQ
-180 AAEREARKAE
+180 NAEREARKVEAE
-190 ATAIKEK
+190 AIKEK
-197 IVVEAESLVES
+197 IVTEAESLVDS

-213 TTARLKVLLEEWKKA
+213 TTARLKELLDDWKKA
-228 PRLDKKV
+228 PRLDKKI
-235 DAQLWKRFSSSRNKF
+235 DAVLWKRFSSSRNKF
-250 DKRRRTHF
+250 DKRRRVHF
-258 ANLAS
+258 SNLDS
-263 EHKKVAST
+263 EQKKVAST
-271 KEMIVQQGEALANSK
+271 KEVIVKEAESLANSRE
-286 DWLNTAKQFKSL
+286 WLNTAKRYKEL

-311 TDAALW
+311 ADTALW
-317 SRFKAAQDTFFAAK
+317 NRFKAAQDTFFKAK

-339 SSMSENLLKRE
+339 SSMVENLAKRE
-350 AMISEFEALLPI
+350 AMIVEFEALLPI
-362 TDFKS
+362 SDFRS
-367 AKKKF
+367 AKNKF

-385 DRKKRASF
+385 DRKKRATF
-393 DARIKKVE
+393 DTRIKKVE
-401 DEIHELER
+401 DEINELER
-409 NFQRKSDPTA
+409 NFQRKSDPSA

-446 AGQTVKAMVA
+446 AGQTAKAMVA

-462 RRVWLEQA
+462 RRGWLEQA
-470 EKGLTEFTN
+470 QKGLTEFTN

>member
-1 MVLRLSFSQHQTQQS
+1 
-16 VMLNAK
+16 
-22 LKATLPHNEIWL
+22 
-34 PEIVQRKVNRMEN
+34 MEN
-47 ASTPNLSS
+47 TNTPNLSN
-55 TGAASALIGD
+55 TGAAAALIGD

-81 TPSGDRAVGSYP
+81 TPTGDRAVGSYP

-106 KFEMVASEVAL
+106 KFEMAASEVAL

-135 VSKLRTQITDLN
+135 VNKLRTQITELN

-154 LAESLEKIPSLITE
+154 LASSLEKIPALISE
-168 HEGAYVARKAAQ
+168 HEGAYQARKAAQ
-180 AAEREARKAE
+180 NAEREARKVEAE
-190 ATAIKEK
+190 AIKEK
-197 IVVEAESLVES
+197 IVAEAESLIDS

-213 TTARLKVLLEEWKKA
+213 TTARLKELLDDWKKA
-228 PRLDKKV
+228 PRLDKKI
-235 DAQLWKRFSSSRNKF
+235 DAALWKRFSSSRNKF
-250 DKRRRTHF
+250 DKRRRVHF
-258 ANLAS
+258 SNLDS
-263 EHKKVAST
+263 EQKKVAST
-271 KEMIVQQGEALANSK
+271 KEVIVKEAESLANSRE
-286 DWLNTAKQFKSL
+286 WLNTAKRYKEL

-311 TDAALW
+311 ADTALW
-317 SRFKAAQDTFFAAK
+317 NRFKAAQDTFFKAK

-339 SSMSENLLKRE
+339 SSMVENLAKRE
-350 AMISEFEALLPI
+350 AMIVEFEALLPI
-362 TDFKS
+362 SDFKS
-367 AKKKF
+367 AKNKF

-385 DRKKRASF
+385 DRKKRSTF

-401 DEIHELER
+401 DEINELER
-409 NFQRKSDPTA
+409 NFQRKSDPSA

-446 AGQTVKAMVA
+446 DGQTAKAMVA

-462 RRVWLEQA
+462 RRGWLEQA
-470 EKGLTEFTN
+470 QKGLTEFTN

>member
-1 MVLRLSFSQHQTQQS
+1 
-16 VMLNAK
+16 
-22 LKATLPHNEIWL
+22 
-34 PEIVQRKVNRMEN
+34 MEN
-47 ASTPNLSS
+47 TNTPNLSN
-55 TGAASALIGD
+55 TGAAAALIGD

-81 TPSGDRAVGSYP
+81 TPTGDRAVGSYP

-106 KFEMVASEVAL
+106 KFEMAASEVAL

-135 VSKLRTQITDLN
+135 VNKLRTQITELN
-147 GVGDLAN
+147 GVGDLTN
-154 LAESLEKIPSLITE
+154 LASSLEKIPALISE
-168 HEGAYVARKAAQ
+168 HEGAYQARKAAQ
-180 AAEREARKAE
+180 NAEREARKVEAE
-190 ATAIKEK
+190 AIKEK
-197 IVVEAESLVES
+197 IVAEAESLIDS

-213 TTARLKVLLEEWKKA
+213 TTARLKELLDDWKKA
-228 PRLDKKV
+228 PRLDKKI
-235 DAQLWKRFSSSRNKF
+235 DAALWKRFSSSRNKF
-250 DKRRRTHF
+250 DKRRRVHF
-258 ANLAS
+258 SNLDS
-263 EHKKVAST
+263 EQKKVAST
-271 KEMIVQQGEALANSK
+271 KEVIVKEAENLANSRE
-286 DWLNTAKQFKSL
+286 WLNTAKRYKEL

-311 TDAALW
+311 ADTALW
-317 SRFKAAQDTFFAAK
+317 NRFKAAQDTFFKAK

-339 SSMSENLLKRE
+339 SSMVENLAKRE
-350 AMISEFEALLPI
+350 AMIVEFEALLPI
-362 TDFKS
+362 SDFKS
-367 AKKKF
+367 AKNKF

-385 DRKKRASF
+385 DRKKRSTF

-401 DEIHELER
+401 DEINELER
-409 NFQRKSDPTA
+409 NFQRKSDPSA

-446 AGQTVKAMVA
+446 DGQTAKAMVA

-462 RRVWLEQA
+462 RRGWLEQA
-470 EKGLTEFTN
+470 KKGLTEFTN

>member
-1 MVLRLSFSQHQTQQS
+1 
-16 VMLNAK
+16 
-22 LKATLPHNEIWL
+22 
-34 PEIVQRKVNRMEN
+34 MEN
-47 ASTPNLSS
+47 TNTPNLSN
-55 TGAASALIGD
+55 TGAAAALIGD

-81 TPSGDRAVGSYP
+81 TPTGDRAVGSYP

-106 KFEMVASEVAL
+106 KFEMAASEVAL

-135 VSKLRTQITDLN
+135 VNKLRTQITELN

-154 LAESLEKIPSLITE
+154 LATSLEKIPALISE
-168 HEGAYVARKAAQ
+168 HEGAYQARKAAQ
-180 AAEREARKAE
+180 NAEREARKVEAE
-190 ATAIKEK
+190 AIKEK
-197 IVVEAESLVES
+197 IVAEAESLIDS

-213 TTARLKVLLEEWKKA
+213 TTARLKELLDDWKKA
-228 PRLDKKV
+228 PRLDKKI
-235 DAQLWKRFSSSRNKF
+235 DAALWKRFSSSRNKF
-250 DKRRRTHF
+250 DKRRRVHF
-258 ANLAS
+258 SNLDS
-263 EHKKVAST
+263 EQKKVAST
-271 KEMIVQQGEALANSK
+271 KEVIVKEAESLANSRE
-286 DWLNTAKQFKSL
+286 WLNTAKRYKEL

-311 TDAALW
+311 ADTALW
-317 SRFKAAQDTFFAAK
+317 NRFKASQDTFFKAK

-339 SSMSENLLKRE
+339 NSMVENLAKRE
-350 AMISEFEALLPI
+350 AMIVEFEALLPI
-362 TDFKS
+362 SDFKS
-367 AKKKF
+367 AKNKF

-385 DRKKRASF
+385 DRKKRSTF

-401 DEIHELER
+401 DEINDLER
-409 NFQRKSDPTA
+409 NFQRKSDPSA

-446 AGQTVKAMVA
+446 AGQTAKAMVA

-462 RRVWLEQA
+462 RRGWLEQA
-470 EKGLTEFTN
+470 QKGLTEFTN

>member
-1 MVLRLSFSQHQTQQS
+1 MT
-16 VMLNAK
+16 
-22 LKATLPHNEIWL
+22 EIA
-34 PEIVQRKVNRMEN
+34 QRKVIIMESTN
-47 ASTPNLSS
+47 TPNLSN
-55 TGAASALIGD
+55 TGAAAALIGD

-81 TPSGDRAVGSYP
+81 TPTGDRAVGSYP

-106 KFEMVASEVAL
+106 KFEMAASEVAL

-135 VSKLRTQITDLN
+135 VNKLRAQITELN

-154 LAESLEKIPSLITE
+154 LASSLEKIPALISE
-168 HEGAYVARKAAQ
+168 HEGAYQARKAAQ
-180 AAEREARKAE
+180 NAEREARKVEAE
-190 ATAIKEK
+190 AIKEK
-197 IVVEAESLVES
+197 IVAEAESMIDS

-213 TTARLKVLLEEWKKA
+213 TTARLKELLDEWKKA

-235 DAQLWKRFSSSRNKF
+235 DAALWKRFSSSRNKF
-250 DKRRRTHF
+250 DKRRRVHF
-258 ANLAS
+258 SNLDS
-263 EHKKVAST
+263 EQKKVAST
-271 KEMIVQQGEALANSK
+271 KEVIVKEAESLANSRE
-286 DWLNTAKQFKSL
+286 WLNTAKRYKEL

-311 TDAALW
+311 ADTALW
-317 SRFKAAQDTFFAAK
+317 NRFKTAQDTFFKAK

-339 SSMSENLLKRE
+339 NSMVENLAKRE
-350 AMISEFEALLPI
+350 AMIVEFEALLPI
-362 TDFKS
+362 SDFRS
-367 AKKKF
+367 AKNKF

-385 DRKKRASF
+385 DRKKRSTF

-401 DEIHELER
+401 DEINELER
-409 NFQRKSDPTA
+409 NFQRKSDPSA

-446 AGQTVKAMVA
+446 AGQTAKAMVA

-462 RRVWLEQA
+462 RRGWLEQA
-470 EKGLTEFTN
+470 QKGLTEFTN

>member
-1 MVLRLSFSQHQTQQS
+1 
-16 VMLNAK
+16 
-22 LKATLPHNEIWL
+22 
-34 PEIVQRKVNRMEN
+34 MEN
-47 ASTPNLSS
+47 TNTPNLSN
-55 TGAASALIGD
+55 TGAAAALIGD

-81 TPSGDRAVGSYP
+81 TPTGDRAVGSYP

-106 KFEMVASEVAL
+106 KFEMAASEVAL

-135 VSKLRTQITDLN
+135 VNKLRTQITELN

-154 LAESLEKIPSLITE
+154 LAASLEKIPALISE
-168 HEGAYVARKAAQ
+168 HEGAYQARKAAQ
-180 AAEREARKAE
+180 NADREARKVEAE
-190 ATAIKEK
+190 AIKEK
-197 IVVEAESLVES
+197 IVAEAESLIDS

-213 TTARLKVLLEEWKKA
+213 TTARLKELLDDWKKA
-228 PRLDKKV
+228 PRLDKKI
-235 DAQLWKRFSSSRNKF
+235 DAALWKRFSSSRNKF
-250 DKRRRTHF
+250 DKRRRVHF
-258 ANLAS
+258 SNLDS
-263 EHKKVAST
+263 EQKKVAST
-271 KEMIVQQGEALANSK
+271 KEVIVKEAESLANSRE
-286 DWLNTAKQFKSL
+286 WLNTAKRYKEL

-311 TDAALW
+311 ADTALW
-317 SRFKAAQDTFFAAK
+317 NRFKAAQDTFFKAK

-339 SSMSENLLKRE
+339 NSMVENLAKRE
-350 AMISEFEALLPI
+350 AMIVEFEALLPI
-362 TDFKS
+362 SDFKS
-367 AKKKF
+367 AKNKF

-385 DRKKRASF
+385 DRKKRSTF

-401 DEIHELER
+401 DEINDLER
-409 NFQRKSDPTA
+409 NFQRKSDPSA

-446 AGQTVKAMVA
+446 AGQTAKAMVA

-462 RRVWLEQA
+462 RRGWLEQA
-470 EKGLTEFTN
+470 QKGLTEFTN

>member
-1 MVLRLSFSQHQTQQS
+1 MIT
-16 VMLNAK
+16 
-22 LKATLPHNEIWL
+22 TPPYNEICNT
-34 PEIVQRKVNRMEN
+34 EIAQRKVIIMEN
-47 ASTPNLSS
+47 TNTPNLSN
-55 TGAASALIGD
+55 TGAAAALIGD

-81 TPSGDRAVGSYP
+81 TPTGDRAVGSYP

-106 KFEMVASEVAL
+106 KFEMAASEVAL

-135 VSKLRTQITDLN
+135 VNKLRTQITELN

-154 LAESLEKIPSLITE
+154 LATSLEKIPALISE
-168 HEGAYVARKAAQ
+168 HEGAYQARKAAQ
-180 AAEREARKAE
+180 NAEREARKAE
-190 ATAIKEK
+190 AEAIKEK
-197 IVVEAESLVES
+197 IVAEAESLIDS

-213 TTARLKVLLEEWKKA
+213 TTARLKELLDDWKKA
-228 PRLDKKV
+228 PRLDKKI
-235 DAQLWKRFSSSRNKF
+235 DAALWKRFSSSRNKF
-250 DKRRRTHF
+250 DKRRRVHF
-258 ANLAS
+258 SNLDS
-263 EHKKVAST
+263 EQKKVAST
-271 KEMIVQQGEALANSK
+271 KEVIVKEAESLANSRE
-286 DWLNTAKQFKSL
+286 WLNTAKRYKEL

-311 TDAALW
+311 ADTALW
-317 SRFKAAQDTFFAAK
+317 NRFKAAQDTFFKSK

-339 SSMSENLLKRE
+339 NSMVENLAKRE
-350 AMISEFEALLPI
+350 AMIIEFEALLPI
-362 TDFKS
+362 SDFKS
-367 AKKKF
+367 AKNKF
-372 YDLMGKWQKIGMT
+372 YDLMSKWQKIGMT
-385 DRKKRASF
+385 DRKKRSTF

-401 DEIHELER
+401 DEITDLER
-409 NFQRKSDPTA
+409 NFQRKSDPSA

-446 AGQTVKAMVA
+446 AGQTAKAMVA

-462 RRVWLEQA
+462 RRGWLEQA
-470 EKGLTEFTN
+470 QKGLTEFTN

>member
-1 MVLRLSFSQHQTQQS
+1 
-16 VMLNAK
+16 
-22 LKATLPHNEIWL
+22 
-34 PEIVQRKVNRMEN
+34 MEN
-47 ASTPNLSS
+47 TNTPNLSN
-55 TGAASALIGD
+55 TGAAAALIGD

-81 TPSGDRAVGSYP
+81 TPTGDRAVGSYP

-106 KFEMVASEVAL
+106 KFEMAASEVAL

-135 VSKLRTQITDLN
+135 VNKLRTQITELN

-154 LAESLEKIPSLITE
+154 LAASLEKIPALISE
-168 HEGAYVARKAAQ
+168 HEGAYQARKAAQ
-180 AAEREARKAE
+180 NAEREARKVEAE
-190 ATAIKEK
+190 AIKEK
-197 IVVEAESLVES
+197 IVAEAESLIDS

-213 TTARLKVLLEEWKKA
+213 TTARLKELLDDWKKA
-228 PRLDKKV
+228 PRLDKKI
-235 DAQLWKRFSSSRNKF
+235 DAALWKRFSSSRNKF
-250 DKRRRTHF
+250 DKRRRVHF
-258 ANLAS
+258 SNLDS
-263 EHKKVAST
+263 EQKKVAST
-271 KEMIVQQGEALANSK
+271 KEVIVKEAESLANSRE
-286 DWLNTAKQFKSL
+286 WLNTAKRYKEL

-311 TDAALW
+311 ADTALW
-317 SRFKAAQDTFFAAK
+317 NRFKAAQDTFFKAK

-339 SSMSENLLKRE
+339 NSMVENLAKRE
-350 AMISEFEALLPI
+350 AMIVEFEALLPI
-362 TDFKS
+362 SDFKS
-367 AKKKF
+367 AKNKF

-385 DRKKRASF
+385 DRKKRSTF

-401 DEIHELER
+401 DEINDLER
-409 NFQRKSDPTA
+409 NFQRKSDPSA

-446 AGQTVKAMVA
+446 AGQTAKAMVA

-462 RRVWLEQA
+462 RRGWLEQA
-470 EKGLTEFTN
+470 QKGLTEFTN